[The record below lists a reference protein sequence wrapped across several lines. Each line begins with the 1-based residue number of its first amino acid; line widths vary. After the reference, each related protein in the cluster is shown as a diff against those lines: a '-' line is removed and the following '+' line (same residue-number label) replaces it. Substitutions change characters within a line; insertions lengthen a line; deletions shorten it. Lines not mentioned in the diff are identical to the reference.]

1 MRAVLRTYGRLLVS
15 GFHEAS
21 HYRLAA
27 FAGLVANVTFGFLKA
42 AILFA
47 TVEAAG
53 GHLAGYDVGSMS
65 AYVWLSQGMLGMV
78 NLYGGHELGER
89 IRTGDIAVDFARPLD
104 LQLSYL
110 ARFVGNRTFSLVPRG
125 IPSVLVGA
133 ITVGM
138 AMPATVLPY
147 VLGSVSVLLG
157 VAVSFGCVY
166 VIHVTGFWLV
176 ETRGLQLLY
185 MVVSGFCAGLF
196 VPLALFPGWLHA
208 LAYATPFPSVLM
220 TPVDVLS
227 GQVAG
232 LAAARAVL
240 VQVAWLGGVLLL
252 GRLLTGAGLRKL
264 EVQGG

>member
-1 MRAVLRTYGRLLVS
+1 MRALVRTYGRLLVS

-21 HYRLAA
+21 RYRLAA
-27 FAGLVANVTFGFLKA
+27 LAGLVANVTFGFLKA

-47 TVEAAG
+47 TVAASG
-53 GHLAGYDVGSMS
+53 GHLRGYDIGSMS
-65 AYVWLSQGMLGMV
+65 AYIWLSQGMLGMV
-78 NLYGGHELGER
+78 NLSGNHELGDR

-110 ARFVGNRTFSLVPRG
+110 ARFVGNRAFSLLPRG

-133 ITVGM
+133 LTVGM
-138 AMPATVLPY
+138 AMPATALPY
-147 VLGSVSVLLG
+147 VLGLLSLLLG
-157 VAVSFGCVY
+157 IAVSFACVY
-166 VIHVTGFWLV
+166 AIHVTGFWLV

-185 MVVSGFCAGLF
+185 MVVSGFFAGLF
-196 VPLALFPGWLHA
+196 VPLPLFPGWLHA

-227 GQVAG
+227 GQLAG
-232 LAAARAVL
+232 LAAVHAVV
-240 VQVAWLGGVLLL
+240 VQVAWLGGVLVL
-252 GRLLTGAGLRKL
+252 GRLLTGAGLRRL